1 VVDQERVRRLG
12 VVPIPFAGESFLS
25 WVDTLAVTLRVSRAA
40 TLQELGLSGSATFS
54 RLQIHL
60 SPEELGGVCRR
71 TGLSPAQVERILFA
85 FYAPTALPQFTA
97 DTKRSWHVRNPWL
110 RRDHS
115 AACPLCLQASDGRWL
130 LSWRLKCTFLCA
142 DHLVYLA
149 DRCPRCH
156 LWLYWRHE
164 ATGAGQR
171 EHCTRP
177 LGRRGRGKS
186 RAGAKVCGFRVP
198 EIVTIPVED
207 EEAVHVQRR
216 VSALLTPADASHN
229 AKSRDLLRDM
239 SRIVKNAERRKTT
252 GGMLDRMENSVVR
265 AVYEIQRQPYDP
277 PLAGTLEHGSPAAL
291 SALVRIA
298 ARMVLSD
305 DPTSMSLVDGSTN

>member
-1 VVDQERVRRLG
+1 MIDPQRVRRLG
-12 VVPIPFAGESFLS
+12 VVPAPFAGESFLS
-25 WVDTLAVTLRVSRAA
+25 WVDTLAVTLRLSRAA
-40 TLQELGLSGSATFS
+40 TLQELGLPGSPTFS
-54 RLQIHL
+54 TSQIHL

-71 TGLSPAQVERILFA
+71 TGLRPAQVERILFA
-85 FYAPTALPQFTA
+85 FYAPTALPQFTS
-97 DTKRSWHVRNPWL
+97 DMERRWHVRNPWL

-115 AACPLCLQASDGRWL
+115 AACPSCLQASGGRWL
-130 LSWRLKCTFLCA
+130 LSWRLKWTFLCA

-164 ATGAGQR
+164 ATGPGQR

-177 LGRRGRGKS
+177 LGRHGRGRS
-186 RAGAKVCGFRVP
+186 RVGAKVCGFRVP
-198 EIVTIPVED
+198 EIPAIPVED

-229 AKSRDLLRDM
+229 DKSRGLLRDM
-239 SRIVKNAERRKTT
+239 SGIVQDAARRKTI
-252 GGMLDRMENSVVR
+252 GGMLDRMENNVVR
-265 AVYEIQRQPYDP
+265 AVYESQGQPYHP
-277 PLAGTLEHGSPAAL
+277 PLAWTLERGSPAAL

-298 ARMVLSD
+298 ARTLLSD
-305 DPTSMSLVDGSTN
+305 DPTSVPLAGGTAI